1 MLHPSLCDPVDC
13 GMPVS
18 SVLHCLPEF
27 AQILVHWIR
36 DAIQPSYPSL
46 PLFFL
51 TSIFPSVR
59 IFSNELAL
67 CIRWPEYWGFIFS
80 ISPSNEYSGLI
91 SFRID
96 WFGLLESKGL
106 SSVFSNTT
114 VQKHQCFGSQLLY
127 GPTLTSIPDYW
138 KNHSFD
144 YRLLLQ

>member
-1 MLHPSLCDPVDC
+1 MSDSLWPHGLQPANLSCSSPTPRSCSNSCPLSWWCHPTIS
-13 GMPVS
+13 S
-18 SVLHCLPEF
+18 SVVPSPPAFSLSQHQDLY
-27 AQILVHWIR
+27 QWILR
-36 DAIQPSYPSL
+36 
-46 PLFFL
+46 
-51 TSIFPSVR
+51 VR
-59 IFSNELAL
+59 CPKYWSFS
-67 CIRWPEYWGFIFS
+67 FS